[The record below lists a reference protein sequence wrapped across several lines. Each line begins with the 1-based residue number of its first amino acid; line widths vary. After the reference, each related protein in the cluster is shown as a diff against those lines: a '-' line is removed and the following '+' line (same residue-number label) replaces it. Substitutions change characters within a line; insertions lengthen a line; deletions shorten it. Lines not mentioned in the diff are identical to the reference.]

1 MSTLE
6 QREPTPSPAAH
17 EADPPSPTHGLD
29 PQGIEMGPAVARH
42 PSDTLAADV
51 VKCLQP
57 DGTLDPRTDPGLSA
71 EEVRALYKAMLRT
84 RVLDDRLVTLQRQGR
99 IGFHIGSLGEEASIL
114 GSAFALRPLDW
125 MFPCYREFGG
135 ALWRGMPL
143 QRYVDNMFGNSNDPA
158 KGRQM
163 PDHYCYRKAKVTS
176 ISSPI
181 GTQITQGVGFAW
193 AAKLKKDDLV
203 TMVYFGEGATSSN
216 EFHNGMNFAGVY
228 KTPTIM
234 FCRNNGWAISVPTE
248 RQTASK
254 TFAEKAIAYG
264 MPGVRV
270 DGNDIFAVIKVTRD
284 AIDRAARGEGPTL
297 IEAMTYRLSGHSTS
311 DDPKAYRPD
320 NSLDPWRAQDP
331 LPRLKGYMQKTQGW
345 TDADDKALE
354 AEVDAELRA
363 AIKVSEATAPPSI
376 DSLFEDVFFD
386 LPWHL
391 REQRDELRAGTRAKG
406 HGH

>member
-1 MSTLE
+1 MTTQHAKSDSGASAATETFE
-6 QREPTPSPAAH
+6 QAQHASRV
-17 EADPPSPTHGLD
+17 DN
-29 PQGIEMGPAVARH
+29 IEVGPAVARH
-42 PSDTLAADV
+42 PSDTLAPDV
-51 VKCLQP
+51 VKCLQA
-57 DGTLDPRTDPGLSA
+57 DGTLDPRTDPGLTPQ
-71 EEVRALYKAMLRT
+71 EVRAVYTAMLRT
-84 RVLDDRLVTLQRQGR
+84 RILDDRLVTLQRQGR
-99 IGFHIGSLGEEASIL
+99 IGFHIGSLGEEASII
-114 GSAFALRPLDW
+114 GSAFAMRPQDW

-143 QRYVDNMFGNSNDPA
+143 QRYVDNMFGNANDPA

-228 KTPTIM
+228 KTPTVL

-264 MPGVRV
+264 FPGVRV

-320 NSLDPWRAQDP
+320 GSVDPWRAQDP
-331 LPRLKGYMQKTQGW
+331 LPRLKNYMKLTQGW

-363 AIKVSEATAPPSI
+363 AIKVAEATDAPSL
-376 DSLFEDVFFD
+376 DSMFEEVYFD
-386 LPWHL
+386 MPWHL
-391 REQRDELRAGTRAKG
+391 REQKAELQAGTRPKG

>member
-1 MSTLE
+1 
-6 QREPTPSPAAH
+6 
-17 EADPPSPTHGLD
+17 
-29 PQGIEMGPAVARH
+29 
-42 PSDTLAADV
+42 
-51 VKCLQP
+51 
-57 DGTLDPRTDPGLSA
+57 
-71 EEVRALYKAMLRT
+71 
-84 RVLDDRLVTLQRQGR
+84 
-99 IGFHIGSLGEEASIL
+99 
-114 GSAFALRPLDW
+114 
-125 MFPCYREFGG
+125 
-135 ALWRGMPL
+135 
-143 QRYVDNMFGNSNDPA
+143 
-158 KGRQM
+158 
-163 PDHYCYRKAKVTS
+163 
-176 ISSPI
+176 
-181 GTQITQGVGFAW
+181 
-193 AAKLKKDDLV
+193 
-203 TMVYFGEGATSSN
+203 MVYFGEGATSSN

>member
-1 MSTLE
+1 
-6 QREPTPSPAAH
+6 
-17 EADPPSPTHGLD
+17 
-29 PQGIEMGPAVARH
+29 
-42 PSDTLAADV
+42 
-51 VKCLQP
+51 
-57 DGTLDPRTDPGLSA
+57 
-71 EEVRALYKAMLRT
+71 
-84 RVLDDRLVTLQRQGR
+84 
-99 IGFHIGSLGEEASIL
+99 
-114 GSAFALRPLDW
+114 
-125 MFPCYREFGG
+125 
-135 ALWRGMPL
+135 
-143 QRYVDNMFGNSNDPA
+143 
-158 KGRQM
+158 
-163 PDHYCYRKAKVTS
+163 
-176 ISSPI
+176 
-181 GTQITQGVGFAW
+181 
-193 AAKLKKDDLV
+193 
-203 TMVYFGEGATSSN
+203 MVYFGEGATSSN

-248 RQTASK
+248 RQTAST
-254 TFAEKAIAYG
+254 TFAETALAYG